1 MSKCKIA
8 LLPVPGLAIPIPQPP
23 FSMPAIPKIP
33 RIPGKVPGIAVRDF
47 SVKLAVPIP
56 QPPFSMPARPKI
68 PRIPKLPR
76 CPLD

>member
-1 MSKCKIA
+1 
-8 LLPVPGLAIPIPQPP
+8 
-23 FSMPAIPKIP
+23 MPAIPKIP
-33 RIPGKVPGIAVRDF
+33 RIPGKVPGITVRDF

-68 PRIPKLPR
+68 PNVPKLPR